1 MASDYKNTDLL
12 KYLPFY
18 TSEIQKSIK
27 KPRIKKEVI
36 KQPKIS
42 NKELSQALPFHPKK
56 TKKLIK
62 RQILENIL
70 PFFEDVGIT
79 ITERAFRES
88 AETNNVELNDNIGLR
103 DSLYLA
109 KRSIINF
116 LKDKLQEKR
125 GFKYS
130 ILPIVTIK
138 KWKAEINAWEFQN
151 ICIRSDTITV
161 TNQRFYLNDAFT
173 KILNL
178 LDAWEVEGSGWVIEQ
193 VQDIHINI
201 NNYDPLARSSY
212 IPLPRQLQ
220 NLMHGLINIKNTGKK
235 KVTGKMKD
243 VKPS

>member
-42 NKELSQALPFHPKK
+42 NKVLSQALPFHPKK
-56 TKKLIK
+56 TKKLKTANTRKYSSI
-62 RQILENIL
+62 
-70 PFFEDVGIT
+70 FEDVGIT
-79 ITERAFRES
+79 RRERAFRGS
-88 AETNNVELNDNIGLR
+88 AETYNVELNDNIGLR

-138 KWKAEINAWEFQN
+138 KME
-151 ICIRSDTITV
+151 S
-161 TNQRFYLNDAFT
+161 
-173 KILNL
+173 
-178 LDAWEVEGSGWVIEQ
+178 
-193 VQDIHINI
+193 
-201 NNYDPLARSSY
+201 
-212 IPLPRQLQ
+212 
-220 NLMHGLINIKNTGKK
+220 
-235 KVTGKMKD
+235 
-243 VKPS
+243 